1 MKGLAMRKND
11 KTEEITDSERT
22 RLADEL
28 AQLKSQVR
36 ALRAERDETRGLNEL
51 KGEIEELK
59 LSKAR
64 LVEDNDRKIR
74 DTEHK
79 VGLLKLQQDHEVK
92 NAKRE
97 TQLEVREQNLT
108 ADKDRF
114 AAEMEFQRK
123 HLQGEVTRIEKILE
137 KVLDRL
143 PNIEATFSAETTVA
157 PRAASPRKAP
167 AR

>member
-1 MKGLAMRKND
+1 MFTKD
-11 KTEEITDSERT
+11 KDGIDESERT

-28 AQLKSQVR
+28 AQLKTQVK

-51 KGEIEELK
+51 KREIEELK

-64 LVEDNDRKIR
+64 LVEENDRKIR
-74 DTEHK
+74 ETEHK
-79 VGLLKLQQDHEVK
+79 VGLLKLKQDHDVD

-97 TQLEVREQNLT
+97 TKLEVREENLK

-114 AAEMEFQRK
+114 KAEMDFQRD
-123 HLQGEVTRIEKILE
+123 HLQREVNRIESILT

-143 PNIEATFSAETTVA
+143 PDVNASLTGSLSPKSAATRPV
-157 PRAASPRKAP
+157 KAT